1 MRDTMNTFVYL
12 RLIPSLAGLFFFL
25 ASTTYVHTQVAP
37 SSSKKELLT
46 IINSDQNPEVRFE
59 SINEYLENFY
69 IESDEEITNLFEKGN
84 KLLLQMG
91 NDSLKLQFH
100 LKYAKKLA
108 TQGAESRS
116 LQEYK
121 TVIKKASNLEISQ
134 YESLAR
140 LHIANSYFRKSDYKE
155 AEKLLNDELS
165 KIGSND
171 DFIKGLILC
180 EISKIKRQT
189 GYNEASM
196 KLIDSSIYLLR
207 LLDNNIELANS
218 HLTKG
223 RLLRQSGQTKLAK
236 EQYIIA
242 LDLLNADNK
251 QVPQAAVLNNLGNI
265 EHVSGN
271 YDKAIAYYVRSI
283 NIKKRLGDLKGL
295 CVGYHN
301 IGAIKFDLKDWETAL
316 SDFEKSNQI
325 AVDIDF
331 KILQVHNKQK
341 IGLIYIEQD
350 LLEKAIFIHQ
360 EALDISKEIGFTH
373 GIIQAYDNLGKDY
386 LLLNRITESYE
397 TLFDGLALAREL
409 GRKPLIASLLISIA
423 NTYIF
428 DNKMNAQNDLILT
441 ENIGL
446 GDTDIEKYLKEA
458 KVLAD
463 EMNNAEF
470 KISALEGLHLL
481 YNKTQDKSSNL
492 YAVTELLEIKDTLF
506 SKERNKFLADWETKY
521 KTAEQQT
528 EIIKLEAKN
537 KIQQL
542 QSQRLKTATI
552 GAVSFL
558 SLLML
563 FGYYFLKQQNVK
575 KQAKQKELFRSKLSS
590 DLHDDVGAIL
600 TGLAMQSE
608 ILTSFVDQKTKKSV
622 DRLAE
627 MSRDAMTRMRDT
639 VWAIDSRKDKLEDL
653 NDRMLDFAEE
663 NLIAKDIQLIV
674 LNDLRNNTKKVNPE
688 LRQDI
693 YLIFKEAIIN
703 ILKYSSAT
711 EVKVDMRIEKDKIKL
726 SVADNGE
733 IDKNDI
739 KTSGMGI
746 SNMKMRAEKHSGKLT
761 ILTNEGFEINLE
773 MML

>member
-1 MRDTMNTFVYL
+1 
-12 RLIPSLAGLFFFL
+12 
-25 ASTTYVHTQVAP
+25 
-37 SSSKKELLT
+37 LT

-69 IESDEEITNLFEKGN
+69 IESDEEITNLFEEGN

-693 YLIFKEAIIN
+693 YLIFKEAISN